1 MHPFFLIL
9 GSYCAIIYV
18 LYIICLLDDFKSIS
32 DKAWA
37 NPYKHIYLEII
48 YFTFSP
54 IVLPA
59 RILIEQ
65 KKKFTRRVLLARQNL
80 LQQEIIKIAENYDVY
95 YRHYN
100 SNEKISSYLQR
111 TSRSCNPDIKLFRE
125 YLQKEKDPN
134 LTLAASNVHSFH
146 KNGWY

>member
-1 MHPFFLIL
+1 MDIDLPKSAGIRFADTKLKEHEAFL
-9 GSYCAIIYV
+9 
-18 LYIICLLDDFKSIS
+18 
-32 DKAWA
+32 
-37 NPYKHIYLEII
+37 
-48 YFTFSP
+48 
-54 IVLPA
+54 
-59 RILIEQ
+59 
-65 KKKFTRRVLLARQNL
+65 LLARQNL